1 MFCALA
7 YLKCAQRFDSYLASI
22 GLNVAQTGSSM
33 GMELMM
39 AARVI
44 SGVGSS
50 VRSAGSIF
58 GRGGNAAATGTG
70 AAANGFASGFAS
82 RFSPNSYVRDA
93 VVEGGSRMG
102 FNGGAG
108 FVGRA
113 FGGIAARN
121 GATLNGNSIS
131 SVAARAPS
139 TSGTIAGDIADRS
152 LGNYMPQMQ
161 GFQLQGT
168 QITGGHI
175 STTAISADGK
185 SASVDMFNASQFEKP
200 EVPHSVVTAADGS
213 QWYQMAS
220 GEGRGAFYDVPTFH
234 GAGADIPNTAAGDG
248 AFGASPPSESGQ
260 SFGETLT
267 HDGVEGHPGMVTYP
281 GAADGIGAADIPAPE
296 STLLTGVAASPVGG
310 EDQPPIGYGNG
321 VPSVDTVY
329 DNAPEAQHVG
339 AAYAGGFGESSQN
352 GALFADHGENVG
364 QSFYSEAPLVA
375 ATFPNAPDGTSLRT
389 VGDGVI
395 EASSPDGGN
404 TLWYNSAYYQEP
416 DAPHSVMQSSNGVDW
431 YAMQQQGNI
440 PQFEAGEAAAAYNQ
454 AAFQN
459 FMPGYDLPV
468 SQVDGTHR
476 QDGYFEVRHEDG
488 SGTKFYDIARYA
500 APRGDYQVFE
510 DSRGSQWYA
519 IQGDAAVDRK
529 PVYENGKPVYDNGKL
544 RTTNVETIRYKQTP
558 TRFAEPEK
566 RGDIERKPPKR
577 KM

>member
-1 MFCALA
+1 M
-7 YLKCAQRFDSYLASI
+7 
-22 GLNVAQTGSSM
+22 
-33 GMELMM
+33 
-39 AARVI
+39 
-44 SGVGSS
+44 
-50 VRSAGSIF
+50 
-58 GRGGNAAATGTG
+58 
-70 AAANGFASGFAS
+70 
-82 RFSPNSYVRDA
+82 
-93 VVEGGSRMG
+93 
-102 FNGGAG
+102 
-108 FVGRA
+108 
-113 FGGIAARN
+113 
-121 GATLNGNSIS
+121 
-131 SVAARAPS
+131 
-139 TSGTIAGDIADRS
+139 
-152 LGNYMPQMQ
+152 
-161 GFQLQGT
+161 
-168 QITGGHI
+168 
-175 STTAISADGK
+175 
-185 SASVDMFNASQFEKP
+185 
-200 EVPHSVVTAADGS
+200 
-213 QWYQMAS
+213 
-220 GEGRGAFYDVPTFH
+220 
-234 GAGADIPNTAAGDG
+234 
-248 AFGASPPSESGQ
+248 
-260 SFGETLT
+260 
-267 HDGVEGHPGMVTYP
+267 
-281 GAADGIGAADIPAPE
+281 
-296 STLLTGVAASPVGG
+296 
-310 EDQPPIGYGNG
+310 
-321 VPSVDTVY
+321 
-329 DNAPEAQHVG
+329 
-339 AAYAGGFGESSQN
+339 
-352 GALFADHGENVG
+352 
-364 QSFYSEAPLVA
+364 
-375 ATFPNAPDGTSLRT
+375 
-389 VGDGVI
+389 GDGVI

>member
-1 MFCALA
+1 
-7 YLKCAQRFDSYLASI
+7 
-22 GLNVAQTGSSM
+22 
-33 GMELMM
+33 
-39 AARVI
+39 
-44 SGVGSS
+44 
-50 VRSAGSIF
+50 
-58 GRGGNAAATGTG
+58 
-70 AAANGFASGFAS
+70 
-82 RFSPNSYVRDA
+82 
-93 VVEGGSRMG
+93 MG

-121 GATLNGNSIS
+121 GAALNGNSIS
-131 SVAARAPS
+131 SVAARSPS

-175 STTAISADGK
+175 STTAVSADGK
-185 SASVDMFNASQFEKP
+185 TASVDMFNASQFEKP
-200 EVPHSVVTAADGS
+200 EVPHSVVTATDGS

-220 GEGRGAFYDVPTFH
+220 GEGRGAFYDVPTFN
-234 GAGADIPNTAAGDG
+234 GIGTDMPNTVAGDG
-248 AFGASPPSESGQ
+248 AFRASQPSENSQ

-267 HDGVEGHPGMVTYP
+267 HDSVEGHPGMVTYP

-440 PQFEAGEAAAAYNQ
+440 PQFEVGEAAAAYNQ

>member
-1 MFCALA
+1 MKSKKPSLYDAQEEQIQLQSASFVDFLTRKGVLEDHNIDNERVRKAKKDTAQRAYHNTEVLLSQYRLIIWVLECIPGELSDELEVPVHDIDALA
-7 YLKCAQRFDSYLASI
+7 EKIDIQTSLENARIESRVNAMMKTRYL
-22 GLNVAQTGSSM
+22 V
-33 GMELMM
+33 
-39 AARVI
+39 
-44 SGVGSS
+44 
-50 VRSAGSIF
+50 
-58 GRGGNAAATGTG
+58 
-70 AAANGFASGFAS
+70 
-82 RFSPNSYVRDA
+82 
-93 VVEGGSRMG
+93 
-102 FNGGAG
+102 
-108 FVGRA
+108 
-113 FGGIAARN
+113 
-121 GATLNGNSIS
+121 
-131 SVAARAPS
+131 
-139 TSGTIAGDIADRS
+139 DRIHEA
-152 LGNYMPQMQ
+152 
-161 GFQLQGT
+161 LQGT

-175 STTAISADGK
+175 STTAVSADGK

-234 GAGADIPNTAAGDG
+234 GVGADIPNTAAGDG
-248 AFGASPPSESGQ
+248 VSGASQPGESGQ

-281 GAADGIGAADIPAPE
+281 GAADGIGAADTPAPE

-310 EDQPPIGYGNG
+310 GDQPPIGYGNG
-321 VPSVDTVY
+321 APSVDTVY
-329 DNAPEAQHVG
+329 GNAPEAQHFG
-339 AAYAGGFGESSQN
+339 AAYAGGFGESPQN
-352 GALFADHGENVG
+352 GAQFADHGENVG
-364 QSFYSEAPLVA
+364 QGFYSEAPLVA
-375 ATFPNAPDGTSLRT
+375 ATFPSAPEGTSLRT

-440 PQFEAGEAAAAYNQ
+440 PQFEVGEAAAAYNQ